1 MTSLHKIVLDDD
13 LFVVYQKVIAGE
25 EADTRKVR
33 ALLGAIQMDVA
44 MDGSQIKRCM
54 VNLPE
59 NFRTSS
65 LVVKLLRNNIE
76 EKSLETLAQESIHK
90 LIFYRNG

>member
-33 ALLGAIQMDVA
+33 ALLGAIQMD
-44 MDGSQIKRCM
+44 DLCLHGIRGTGYHSPRK
-54 VNLPE
+54 
-59 NFRTSS
+59 
-65 LVVKLLRNNIE
+65 
-76 EKSLETLAQESIHK
+76 ETLSKECLPAMALRHLHMLQD
-90 LIFYRNG
+90 LT